1 MSRKLDLDL
10 YLSKYQ
16 SDEYRRKPTPIDGNT
31 HRFKQPV
38 VPQLPQMHYR
48 TATTKTHDYD
58 TGMPAQDY
66 LEATRN
72 LTNRE
77 QINADFHDSQSE
89 CLHLL
94 HQLRRKLADEESALS
109 MFMDNYLKELE

>member
-1 MSRKLDLDL
+1 MT
-10 YLSKYQ
+10 
-16 SDEYRRKPTPIDGNT
+16 EIPIGSSSQLFPNCPKCIIE
-31 HRFKQPV
+31 RQP
-38 VPQLPQMHYR
+38 R
-48 TATTKTHDYD
+48 THDYD